1 MGKKMQEKD
10 FINAQDFILACKMD
24 WTKSKYSSL
33 RERFFE
39 KQSNS
44 DAILSVSDVE
54 ELFEDDLDYQF
65 FGWFERH
72 LQKMKYSG
80 RYGLIPFHKERKD
93 KLVDQIKD
101 IEIDESEN
109 FQLPE
114 YYTSIDIH
122 QHPGGIWSDA
132 NAGFVYERGARSTT
146 PMLGRNH
153 RDLHFRLAEDLIS
166 NDAVTD
172 QKLTILD
179 MGCGFGKSTRPIAEV
194 FPKAQVIGID
204 LTEPCLK
211 LAELENRK
219 NGISNIKYKRSN
231 ACQTELEDNSVDIS
245 TSTMLLHEMP
255 PSHMNRMF
263 SETFRLLKPGGRA
276 VHLDFWK
283 LRDSFDRF
291 IFEGHSWR
299 NNEPFMRPL
308 LKMNLVD
315 VLEKIGFSEIKISA
329 FQEAEHID
337 PENCP
342 FWRFPWTKIEM
353 MKPI

>member
-1 MGKKMQEKD
+1 
-10 FINAQDFILACKMD
+10 
-24 WTKSKYSSL
+24 
-33 RERFFE
+33 
-39 KQSNS
+39 
-44 DAILSVSDVE
+44 
-54 ELFEDDLDYQF
+54 
-65 FGWFERH
+65 
-72 LQKMKYSG
+72 
-80 RYGLIPFHKERKD
+80 
-93 KLVDQIKD
+93 
-101 IEIDESEN
+101 
-109 FQLPE
+109 
-114 YYTSIDIH
+114 
-122 QHPGGIWSDA
+122 
-132 NAGFVYERGARSTT
+132 
-146 PMLGRNH
+146 MLGKNH

-231 ACQTELEDNSVDIS
+231 ACQTELEDDSVDIS